1 MNISKSDFKII
12 FHKMMN
18 SDNQIVNKYI
28 KNLTSNGKTGDE
40 DIDKIIKNYNSEY
53 ILKVI
58 NKINKKVLV
67 GGDEPTSQEAPKT
80 EVVTIPASKPDENK
94 NKKLESINVVDN
106 VSGKVSTVPVE
117 QTKNTNGSA
126 SVTSSEVS
134 SIFAEQPK
142 AVSDLSVTSSEL
154 PKMVTDLSATSSEMP
169 LPRDSKQPESIFI
182 KSESATSS
190 DLPPS
195 IQSEQMSATSSVV
208 PGLITSTSIEIP
220 EPVTK
225 TELADIF
232 VPEKK
237 EEKTSIKLS
246 IKELIEKL
254 KVKSKLLN
262 DKEAELK
269 NKENELD
276 NRQKIIV
283 QLEED
288 SKRKL
293 DEINTQLNELKTKK
307 EQLNTEVNNLRVDSE
322 KLEESLS
329 DIQLSE
335 ADLKITETESKP
347 VASLLNKIFGN

>member
-154 PKMVTDLSATSSEMP
+154 PKMVTDLSATSS
-169 LPRDSKQPESIFI
+169 
-182 KSESATSS
+182 

-208 PGLITSTSIEIP
+208 PGLITSTSTEIP